1 MIRYCESWCCL
12 PNRTDLQMSRFILP
26 FLALLIGL
34 VSPGIGQ
41 AQERCGVVPYQQMLQ
56 EKNPLTETNESF
68 ELWMEKQLRT
78 RGAQLMQTN
87 KVNSTYTIPVVVHV
101 IHNGEAVGT
110 GTNISDAQI
119 QSQIDVLNKDYNR
132 LNTDAG
138 NTPAEFLP
146 VAGSISIQFVLARQD
161 PEGLATSGITRT
173 KGTQT
178 SWAITDNA
186 ALKSLDYWPAEN
198 YLNIWVTSLSGGF
211 IGFAQLPVTNLI
223 GGLDVTNNN
232 RLTDGVVIHYQAF
245 GTGSGF
251 NLLSSY
257 NLGRTATHEVGHFLG
272 LRHIWGDATCGDDF
286 VSDTPAQTN
295 STSGCPTGTPA
306 SCDGR
311 SGYFVHKM
319 FQNYMDYSFDA
330 CMNLFTQGQVS
341 RFNVVLAN
349 CPRRTSLLTSPGNN
363 FPTVVATDLGIRTL
377 ISPGISSCGN
387 VIIPKI
393 EVRNYGTN
401 VIDSTTIKLTV
412 DGSTFQTKT
421 FFGMSLSPQAITT
434 LQFNTLNF
442 GVSTNHTVAFEILRS
457 NGATDTGTTNN
468 LQSVQVQVPGSTTL
482 PLIEPFNTT
491 PAGWSIINPDGY
503 ITWQNQ
509 VAPDA
514 NPINRA
520 MTINFHAYENQGEL
534 DWLITPSF
542 TIGNQI
548 NSQVRFDV
556 AYIQYPNQT
565 PDGLLVYAL
574 PGCSNDLSQAVL
586 LYNKSGSAL
595 ATAASSVN
603 SFTPTSDAQ
612 WRKSEVVSLSGLQ
625 PNASYQLAFIGKN
638 GYGNNLYL
646 DNVVVTDKVVN
657 DITLVSIVSPA
668 LVHCQSNV
676 AVQFTVR
683 NLSSSTLTS
692 FQASYTLN
700 GGTTNTQTFPTS
712 MAIGEEKIFTLNTA
726 ALALGKNLFTITLI
740 NPNQLPDSNPADNA
754 LTFATYLDTSTD
766 LAPLRK
772 TFDSNVES
780 AWVNAAPAGMI
791 TWNAVATNY
800 QQSMVYPAFTN
811 TTIGQEAWVVSPVID
826 LSRNTRGSLLFDI
839 SYAQRNASIE
849 NLRVLASDDCGLTY
863 KTVLFDHPLTDLS
876 TNITSTGWTPSKA
889 ADWNRQFVSLDQ
901 FAGKKNIRLALVAT
915 NANGNNL
922 YLDNLE
928 LFMGDDANP
937 ATTTANYQLYYS
949 KKETRSDIALT
960 FNLPEKKDVYLQIFT
975 VTGQLVAENTL
986 PQTLN
991 QTYYFDLTGQSNG
1004 LYIFRIRID
1013 DQFTATRVFVS
1024 H

>member
-1 MIRYCESWCCL
+1 
-12 PNRTDLQMSRFILP
+12 MSRLILP
-26 FLALLIGL
+26 FLLLIGVI

-41 AQERCGVVPYQQMLQ
+41 AQERCGVVAYQQMLQ
-56 EKNPLTETNESF
+56 EKNPRMETQESF
-68 ELWMEKQLRT
+68 EIWMEKQLRT
-78 RGAQLMQTN
+78 RGTQLMQVN
-87 KVNSTYTIPVVVHV
+87 KTNSTYTIPVVVHI
-101 IHNGEAVGT
+101 IHNGEAIGT

-119 QSQIDVLNKDYNR
+119 QSQIDVMNKDYNR
-132 LNTDAG
+132 LNTDAAS
-138 NTPAEFLP
+138 TPPEFQP

-161 PEGLATSGITRT
+161 PEGQATTGITRT

-178 SWAITDNA
+178 SWAITDNT

-211 IGFAQLPVTNLI
+211 IGYAQLPVTNLLS
-223 GGLDVTNNN
+223 GLDVTNDN

-245 GTGSGF
+245 GTGAGF

-257 NLGRTATHEVGHFLG
+257 NLGRTVTHEVGHFLG

-295 STSGCPTGTPA
+295 STSGCPTGTQA
-306 SCDGR
+306 SCDSR
-311 SGYFVHKM
+311 TGYFVHKM
-319 FQNYMDYSFDA
+319 YQNYMDYSFDA
-330 CMNLFTQGQVS
+330 CMNLFTLGQVS

-349 CPRRTSLLTSPGNN
+349 CPRRLSLLTSPGNN

-377 ISPGISSCGN
+377 ISPGTSSCGT
-387 VIIPKI
+387 VITPTI
-393 EVRNYGTN
+393 EVRNYGLN
-401 VIDSTTIKLTV
+401 KIDSATIRLTV
-412 DGSTFQTKT
+412 DGAAFQTKT
-421 FFGMSLSPQAITT
+421 FFGLGLNPQDITN
-434 LQFNTLNF
+434 LQFNNLSFAVN
-442 GVSTNHTVAFEILRS
+442 SSHTVAFQILRT
-457 NGATDTGTTNN
+457 NGATDTGTGNN
-468 LQSVQVQVPGSTTL
+468 NQSVQVLVPSTTTL
-482 PLIEPFNTT
+482 PLIEPFAST
-491 PAGWSIINPDGY
+491 PAGWAIINPDAA

-509 VAPDA
+509 LAPDV
-514 NPINRA
+514 NPTNRA

-556 AYIQYPNQT
+556 AYVPYPNQT

-595 ATAASSVN
+595 ATSTSSVN
-603 SFTPTSDAQ
+603 AFTPSSDAQ
-612 WRKSEVVSLSGLQ
+612 WRKSEVVSLSSLS
-625 PNASYQLAFIGKN
+625 PNVTYQLAFIGKN

-646 DNVVVTDKVVN
+646 DNVIITDKVVN
-657 DITLVSIVSPA
+657 DISLVTIVSPA

-676 AVQFTVR
+676 GVQFTVR
-683 NLSSSTLTS
+683 NLSSSNLTS
-692 FQASYTLN
+692 FQVSYSLN
-700 GGTTNTQTFPTS
+700 GGTTNVQTFPTN
-712 MAIGEEKIFTLNTA
+712 MAIGEEKTFTLNTA
-726 ALALGKNLFTITLI
+726 ALTLGKNLFTLTLI
-740 NPNQLPDSNPADNA
+740 NPNQLPDSNPGDNA
-754 LTFATYLDTSTD
+754 LTFATYFDTSTD
-766 LAPLRK
+766 TAPLRK
-772 TFDSNVES
+772 TYDSNLES

-791 TWNAVATNY
+791 PWSATTTNY

-811 TTIGQEAWVVSPVID
+811 VNAGQEAWVVSPVID
-826 LSRNTRGSLLFDI
+826 LSRNSRGSLLFDV
-839 SYAQRNASIE
+839 SYAQRNTSVE
-849 NLRVLASDDCGLTY
+849 HLRVVASDDCGLTY
-863 KTVLFDHPLTDLS
+863 KTILFDHALTDL
-876 TNITSTGWTPSKA
+876 TNATSLGSWMPGSKS
-889 ADWNRQFVSLDQ
+889 DWSRQFVSLDQ
-901 FAGKKNIRLALVAT
+901 LAGKKNIRLALIAT

-922 YLDNLE
+922 YVDNLE
-928 LFMGDDANP
+928 VFMGDDANP
-937 ATTTANYQLYYS
+937 PVTSADYQLYYS
-949 KKETRSDIALT
+949 KKETNTDVAIT

-975 VTGQLVAENTL
+975 MTGQLVAENTL

>member
-1 MIRYCESWCCL
+1 MTLSNL
-12 PNRTDLQMSRFILP
+12 ADLRMSRLILS
-26 FLALLIGL
+26 LLILLIG
-34 VSPGIGQ
+34 VASPGIGQ
-41 AQERCGVVPYQQMLQ
+41 AQERCGVVAYQNMLQ
-56 EKNPLTETNESF
+56 SNNPLTETPQSF
-68 ELWMEKQLRT
+68 ELWMEKQLRS
-78 RGAQLMQTN
+78 RRAQLMQADN
-87 KVNSTYTIPVVVHV
+87 IFSTYTIPVVVHV

-161 PEGLATSGITRT
+161 PEGQATTGITRT
-173 KGTQT
+173 KGTQS

-186 ALKSLDYWPAEN
+186 ALKSLNYWPAEN

-211 IGFAQLPVTNLI
+211 IGYAQLPVTNLI
-223 GGLDVTNNN
+223 GGLDAANNN

-251 NLLSSY
+251 NLISSY

-306 SCDGR
+306 SCDSR
-311 SGYFVHKM
+311 TGYFVHKM

-349 CPRRTSLLTSPGNN
+349 CPRRASLLTSPASNT
-363 FPTVVATDLGIRTL
+363 PTVATTDLGIRRV
-377 ISPGISSCGN
+377 ISPGPSSCGST
-387 VIIPKI
+387 IAPTL
-393 EVRNYGTN
+393 EVRNYGLTR
-401 VIDSTTIKLTV
+401 IDSATIRLSI
-412 DGSTFQTKT
+412 DGGTFQTKK
-421 FFGMSLSPQAITT
+421 FFGMNLDTLHKTT
-434 LQFNTLNF
+434 LFFNNF
-442 GVSTNHTVAFEILRS
+442 SFAVNSSHTVTFQILTV
-457 NGATDTGTTNN
+457 NGAADAVTTNN
-468 LQSVQVQVPGSTTL
+468 TQTVQVQVPASIQV
-482 PLIEPFNTT
+482 PFAEPFNST
-491 PAGWSIINPDGY
+491 PAGWSIINPDGA
-503 ITWQNQ
+503 ITWQTK

-514 NPINRA
+514 NPTNLA
-520 MTINFHAYENQGEL
+520 MYMNFHAYENQGEL
-534 DWLITPSF
+534 DWLVTPSLII
-542 TIGNQI
+542 TNQV
-548 NSQVRFDV
+548 NAQLRFDV

-565 PDGLLVYAL
+565 DDGLLVYAL
-574 PGCSNDLSQAVL
+574 PGCTNNLSQGIL

-595 ATAASSVN
+595 ATGTSSVN
-603 SFTPTSDAQ
+603 EFTPTSEAQ
-612 WRKSEVVSLSGLQ
+612 WRKSEVISLQNLSPFTEFQ
-625 PNASYQLAFIGKN
+625 VAFIGKN

-646 DNVVVTDKVVN
+646 DNVLVTDKVVN
-657 DITLVSIVSPA
+657 DIAFGSVLSPG

-676 AVQFTVR
+676 PVEFTVR
-683 NLSSSTLTS
+683 NLSSSVVNS
-692 FQASYTLN
+692 FQVNYSLN
-700 GGTTNTQTFPTS
+700 GGTTATQTFAA
-712 MAIGEEKIFTLNTA
+712 AINVGSEQTFKLNTL
-726 ALALGKNLFTITLI
+726 ALTLGKNQLNLTLV
-740 NPNQLPDSNPADNA
+740 NPNQLPDANPLDNNMT
-754 LTFATYLDTSTD
+754 LVTYFDPTSD
-766 LAPLRK
+766 SAPLRK
-772 TFDSNVES
+772 TFDSNLES
-780 AWVNAAPAGMI
+780 NWVSAAASGM
-791 TWNAVATNY
+791 TPWNGVTTNL
-800 QQSMVYPAFTN
+800 QQSMVYPGFTN
-811 TTIGQEAWVVSPVID
+811 STPGQEAWFVSPVID
-826 LSRNTRGSLLFDI
+826 LSRNSRGSLLFDL
-839 SYAQRNASIE
+839 SYASRNSSVE
-849 NLRVLASDDCGLTY
+849 HLRVVASNDCGLTY
-863 KTVLFDHPLTDLS
+863 NTVLFDHALTDLVS
-876 TNITSTGWTPSKA
+876 TTTTGAWSPTIKS
-889 ADWNRQFVSLDQ
+889 DWVRQFVNLDQ
-901 FAGKKNIRLALVAT
+901 LAGKNSVRLALIAT

-937 ATTTANYQLYYS
+937 AVTSANYQLYYS
-949 KKETRSDIALT
+949 KKESRSDVALT

-991 QTYYFDLTGQSNG
+991 QTYYFDLTEQSNG